1 MMGKEKKKERKTKK
15 KIIKKEIPMKNIDS
29 VIGARYMMGV
39 HMRLQRSD
47 CRDEKIN
54 DMTMIKCR
62 QSSE

>member
-1 MMGKEKKKERKTKK
+1 MGKEKKKERKTKK
-15 KIIKKEIPMKNIDS
+15 KIIKKEIPMENIDS

-62 QSSE
+62 QLSE